1 MIDTICGKID
11 RVALK
16 ERVHKLSD
24 QYLREINDTCITLFA
39 NEAKKIVDNA
49 FDDFVIAQENEYTCD
64 SVHAITDK
72 KTLLEFT
79 DAQNGYRR
87 QMQDWVNEHPI
98 EVKKQ
103 EISIDDLPIGIPLM
117 ERESLKRS
125 MSTLGIGT
133 VAVVGLKFLADTN
146 WAYLGE
152 LAILALSAQQYKVG
166 AEADEKQI
174 KLNREKWIKVKK
186 NSIINLVVRDLD
198 QWLDEA
204 EHENHRVIKS
214 FKFVIQ

>member
-1 MIDTICGKID
+1 MTGVNRGRID
-11 RVALK
+11 RVSLK
-16 ERVHKLSD
+16 ERVRELSK
-24 QYLREINDTCITLFA
+24 QYLREINDTYITLFA
-39 NEAKKIVDNA
+39 NEAKKIVDNT
-49 FDDFVIAQENEYTCD
+49 FDDFVIAQETEYTSD

-72 KTLLEFT
+72 KALLEFT

-103 EISIDDLPIGIPLM
+103 EISIDDLPTDIPFM

-133 VAVVGLKFLADTN
+133 MAVVGLKFLTGTN
-146 WAYLGE
+146 WLYLGE

-166 AEADEKQI
+166 VVADEKQL
-174 KLNREKWIKVKK
+174 KLNRKKWAEVKT
-186 NSIINLVVRDLD
+186 NNIIDLVIRDLD

-204 EHENHRVIKS
+204 EQGNLRVIKS
-214 FKFVIQ
+214 FNL

>member
-1 MIDTICGKID
+1 MIGVNRGRID
-11 RVALK
+11 RVSLK
-16 ERVHKLSD
+16 ERVRELSK
-24 QYLREINDTCITLFA
+24 QYLREINDTYITLFA
-39 NEAKKIVDNA
+39 NEAKKIVDNT
-49 FDDFVIAQENEYTCD
+49 FDDFVIAQETEYTSD

-72 KTLLEFT
+72 TVLLEFT

-87 QMQDWVNEHPI
+87 RMQDWVNEHPI

-103 EISIDDLPIGIPLM
+103 EISIDDLPTDIPFM

-133 VAVVGLKFLADTN
+133 MAVVGLKLLTETN
-146 WAYLGE
+146 WLYLGE

-166 AEADEKQI
+166 VVADEKQL
-174 KLNREKWIKVKK
+174 KLDREKWAEVKT
-186 NSIINLVVRDLD
+186 NNIIDLVIRDLD

-204 EHENHRVIKS
+204 EQENLRVIKS
-214 FKFVIQ
+214 FNL